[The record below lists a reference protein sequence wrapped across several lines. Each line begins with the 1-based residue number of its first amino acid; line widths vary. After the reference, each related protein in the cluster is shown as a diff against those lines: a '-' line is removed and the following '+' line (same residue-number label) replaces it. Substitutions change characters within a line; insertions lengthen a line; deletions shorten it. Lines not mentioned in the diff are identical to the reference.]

1 MAAAL
6 EDAGTSAASQIGSAI
21 GRASDGLD
29 SVSGKMAAA
38 LEDAGTSAASRI
50 EESATSLAGRVEG
63 LAKSLSDAEKL
74 TTRLAEAAEIVQAA
88 AADVGSVLEGLETVT
103 PALTRS
109 SSKMASAGDAISKAS
124 ETLGQFGKVATAAA
138 KQISSTNDEV
148 RENWEMYLDRF
159 EGADK
164 ALASVVGEM
173 ETGLEMFTERVI
185 EFNRGVDRDFS
196 RAVQILTAA
205 IEELDQ
211 TLDER
216 DGQ

>member
-1 MAAAL
+1 M
-6 EDAGTSAASQIGSAI
+6 
-21 GRASDGLD
+21 
-29 SVSGKMAAA
+29 
-38 LEDAGTSAASRI
+38 
-50 EESATSLAGRVEG
+50 
-63 LAKSLSDAEKL
+63 
-74 TTRLAEAAEIVQAA
+74 
-88 AADVGSVLEGLETVT
+88 
-103 PALTRS
+103 
-109 SSKMASAGDAISKAS
+109 
-124 ETLGQFGKVATAAA
+124 
-138 KQISSTNDEV
+138 
-148 RENWEMYLDRF
+148 DRF

-173 ETGLEMFTERVI
+173 EAGLQMFTERVI